1 VGLWL
6 PFRLPS
12 VVAIRLDKALQV
24 FSLKPAVSSGA
35 KTGYREES
43 FVRPMPH
50 RIGMNVQQVSH
61 LSGGQHP

>member
-1 VGLWL
+1 MCLWL
-6 PFRLPS
+6 NFELPPI
-12 VVAIRLDKALQV
+12 VAIKLDKSLQV
-24 FSLKPAVSSGA
+24 FPLKPAVSSGA
-35 KTGYREES
+35 ETGDRKES